1 MTTMTRIAAMAIAR
15 LQPETIAIFNDK
27 LKSGKR
33 SLKVWG
39 WTEKDYESCA
49 NLLRTMG
56 CKVEFKKYFYTS
68 CTMMNGE
75 MVQRRK
81 LRTRLHVKE
90 W

>member
-1 MTTMTRIAAMAIAR
+1 MTTMTRIAAMATAH

-56 CKVEFKKYFYTS
+56 CKVEVKRYFYMA
-68 CTMMNGE
+68 CTIVKGE
-75 MVQRRK
+75 TVMRQKKRI
-81 LRTRLHVKE
+81 RLHVKE